1 MFFLV
6 LLFNFFGYRLVI
18 AYLEKGNNTVM
29 EQKLDRFEYNEDELV
44 SIKTKLHLPYYAS
57 SPVFERTYGSVTI
70 DDVVYEYVQRRV
82 FNDTL
87 ELLCLPNNA
96 KTKLQDIK
104 NELTGS
110 TADGKA
116 SVPVKKAPSTLKI
129 SFPDF
134 CQFTGTTTVVYE
146 KVSATYA
153 LHNVSLFL
161 ADFSRQQERPPQAI

>member
-1 MFFLV
+1 
-6 LLFNFFGYRLVI
+6 
-18 AYLEKGNNTVM
+18 M
-29 EQKLDRFEYNEDELV
+29 EQKLDRFDYNEDELV

-116 SVPVKKAPSTLKI
+116 SVPVKKASSTLKI

-134 CQFTGTTTVVYE
+134 CQSIETTTAVTNNGCASY
-146 KVSATYA
+146 S
-153 LHNVSLFL
+153 LQNVSLIL